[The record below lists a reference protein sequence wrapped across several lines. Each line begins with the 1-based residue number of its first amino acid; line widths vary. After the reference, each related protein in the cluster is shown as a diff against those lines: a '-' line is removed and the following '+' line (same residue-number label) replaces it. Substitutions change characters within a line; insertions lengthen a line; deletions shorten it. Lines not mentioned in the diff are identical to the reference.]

1 VATGTAEM
9 TGKTCMVTGATGG
22 IGLASAV
29 GLARL
34 GARLVL
40 VCRSLERGRVAA
52 QRIREEAGSSAE
64 IDLLE
69 ADLASQAA
77 IRALA
82 ARYLASERP
91 LHVLLNNAGV
101 VMLKRNETPDG
112 IETTFA
118 VNHLAYFLLTNL
130 LMDALKRSAPAR
142 IVCVASDAHRLAG
155 GPLDFDDL
163 EGRKRYAAM
172 RNYGMS
178 KLANILFTRA
188 LAKRLLGS
196 DVTATCMHPGFVRTN
211 FGANNDA
218 DVPALIKRLFLL
230 ISRFARTPEK
240 GAETVIYLASSSE
253 VQGAS
258 GGYYLD
264 CKLISPSPAA
274 QDNAVAEQLW
284 QVSEKLVGIA
294 D

>member
-1 VATGTAEM
+1 MATGTAEM

-178 KLANILFTRA
+178 KLANILFTREMA
-188 LAKRLLGS
+188 RRLSGTG
-196 DVTATCMHPGFVRTN
+196 VTINCLHPGMVSTGL
-211 FGANNDA
+211 GANNGLLA
-218 DVPALIKRLFLL
+218 RALITLL
-230 ISRFARTPEK
+230 RPFSRSPRR
-240 GAETVIYLASSSE
+240 GAETSIFLCS
-253 VQGAS
+253 
-258 GGYYLD
+258 D
-264 CKLISPSPAA
+264 PT
-274 QDNAVAEQLW
+274 VA
-284 QVSEKLVGIA
+284 QVSGRYFVDSREAQPDEVALDDDAGRRLWEISARMTGLPV
-294 D
+294 